1 MDTGVGLELAIQ
13 NTRQVQAP
21 QTSTTKTDGNEQS
34 ATGFQDLLD
43 QCRKELNEAADQ
55 TPGSEQ
61 TTGKE
66 PEKDKNNPET
76 AEQLEAMAQLA
87 LSANFPQAAQIPVE
101 NLQQS
106 TAASVVEAVAAPQ
119 ALGQQ
124 AGIQQAEAIMPGNEQ
139 PQSPQTGEAAAP
151 VTNPAETVITPIQA
165 EGETQ
170 SAAADTRLPEQSQPK
185 TDDQNNSDSQLD
197 ASVISNSWNTALFG
211 ELDQAP
217 VRVGDSPVDMT
228 QPAQQVQKDLSVRLQ
243 SALERGEDHL
253 TIQMEPE
260 NLGTVV
266 AEFTRNQEGVLHVV
280 LHAQREQT
288 AHLLQEHAPALG
300 LLLQDNTHG
309 EVQVQVAQPQQ
320 DQTAWQQDGRNG
332 GQQQQRQQ
340 QQHRNP
346 NQNESESFLHQLRL
360 GLVQQSIQPV

>member
-21 QTSTTKTDGNEQS
+21 QTNTTKTDGNEQS

-43 QCRKELNEAADQ
+43 QCRKELSGTADQ
-55 TPGSEQ
+55 TTGSEP
-61 TTGKE
+61 TAGKD
-66 PEKDKNNPET
+66 PENDKNGPQT

-87 LSANFPQAAQIPVE
+87 LPAIFPQATQIPVE

-124 AGIQQAEAIMPGNEQ
+124 AGIQQAEAMPGNEQ
-139 PQSPQTGEAAAP
+139 PQSPQTGEATAP
-151 VTNPAETVITPIQA
+151 VMSSAETVITPVQA

-185 TDDQNNSDSQLD
+185 TDNQNNSDSQLD
-197 ASVISNSWNTALFG
+197 ASVISNSWSTALFG
-211 ELDQAP
+211 EMDQAP

-228 QPAQQVQKDLSVRLQ
+228 QSAQQVQQDLSTRLQ

-253 TIQMEPE
+253 VIQMKPE

-266 AEFTRNQEGVLHVV
+266 AEFTRSPEGTLHVV

-288 AHLLQEHAPALG
+288 AQLLQEHAPALG
-300 LLLQDNTHG
+300 MLLQDNTHG
-309 EVQVQVAQPQQ
+309 EVQVQVTQPQQ
-320 DQTAWQQDGRNG
+320 EQAAWQQDGQNG

-340 QQHRNP
+340 QQRRNP